1 MANLVV
7 RGLDE
12 RIVQALKRRAAEHQ
26 RSAEAE
32 HREILEASLL
42 QPPRRPLASVL
53 AEMPEV
59 GEDADFT
66 RREDGPAHGVFG

>member
-32 HREILEASLL
+32 HRVILEASLL

-53 AEMPEV
+53 AEMPDV
-59 GEDADFT
+59 GKDADFM
-66 RREDGPAHGVFG
+66 RREDGTAHDVFD